1 MAKAKDSG
9 GDFARVERLLA
20 EAGLT
25 MPPMPEMAEAR
36 LKEREDDCFST
47 RTFKVSPADLL
58 HYVRKAIGGVS
69 PDYVLVALGR
79 DGRTADALHFFLVQ
93 GPLQLFLQDGLGRR
107 LGRPAQAGDGAG
119 QRLLR
124 LGPSTGRG
132 GPRTPCGRAGL
143 RRAGRLTVVGSDLG
157 ESFWEVARRRDER
170 GERPSRPLRGKNRG
184 ARGPREVLEEAV
196 RWCRESRGVESRAAN
211 RAEC

>member
-1 MAKAKDSG
+1 MARAKDSG
-9 GDFARVERLLA
+9 GDYARVEGLLA

-47 RTFKVSPADLL
+47 RTFKESPANLI

-93 GPLQLFLQDGLGRR
+93 GPLQFFLQIGWG
-107 LGRPAQAGDGAG
+107 GAG
-119 QRLLR
+119 AARERAATLVNGCFALAHQLVEAVPHALRKGRLA
-124 LGPSTGRG
+124 
-132 GPRTPCGRAGL
+132 RT
-143 RRAGRLTVVGSDLG
+143 GRLTVVGSDLG
-157 ESFWEVARRRDER
+157 ESFWEVAQADER
-170 GERPSRPLRGKNRG
+170 ADRPSRPPRGKSR
-184 ARGPREVLEEAV
+184 AAQGPREAIEEAL
-196 RWCRESRGVESRAAN
+196 RWCRE
-211 RAEC
+211 

>member
-9 GDFARVERLLA
+9 GDYARVEGLLA

-47 RTFKVSPADLL
+47 RTFKESPANLL

-93 GPLQLFLQDGLGRR
+93 GPLQLFLQIGWG
-107 LGRPAQAGDGAG
+107 GAG
-119 QRLLR
+119 AARERATALVNDCFALAHQLVEAVPHALRKGRLA
-124 LGPSTGRG
+124 PT
-132 GPRTPCGRAGL
+132 
-143 RRAGRLTVVGSDLG
+143 GRLTVVGSDLG
-157 ESFWEVARRRDER
+157 ESFWEVAQADER
-170 GERPSRPLRGKNRG
+170 ADRPSRPLRGKNRA
-184 ARGPREVLEEAV
+184 ARGPREVLEEAL
-196 RWCRESRGVESRAAN
+196 RWCRE
-211 RAEC
+211 

>member
-9 GDFARVERLLA
+9 GDYARAEALLA
-20 EAGLT
+20 EAGLM

-47 RTFKVSPADLL
+47 RTFKESPANLL

-93 GPLQLFLQDGLGRR
+93 GPLQLFLQIGWG
-107 LGRPAQAGDGAG
+107 GAG
-119 QRLLR
+119 AARERATVLINDCFALAHQLC
-124 LGPSTGRG
+124 RG
-132 GPRTPCGRAGL
+132 GPRRPAERPACADGAAHGGGVGSRRELLGGRAG
-143 RRAGRLTVVGSDLG
+143 G
-157 ESFWEVARRRDER
+157 
-170 GERPSRPLRGKNRG
+170 
-184 ARGPREVLEEAV
+184 
-196 RWCRESRGVESRAAN
+196 
-211 RAEC
+211 

>member
-9 GDFARVERLLA
+9 GDYARVERLLA

-47 RTFKVSPADLL
+47 RTFKASPADLL
-58 HYVRKAIGGVS
+58 HYVRKAFEGVS

-93 GPLQLFLQDGLGRR
+93 GPLQLFLQI
-107 LGRPAQAGDGAG
+107 
-119 QRLLR
+119 
-124 LGPSTGRG
+124 GRG
-132 GPRTPCGRAGL
+132 GAGASRERATALVNGCFALAHQLVEAVPHALRKGRLAPT
-143 RRAGRLTVVGSDLG
+143 GRLTVVGSDLG
-157 ESFWEVARRRDER
+157 ESFWEVAQADER
-170 GERPSRPLRGKNRG
+170 ADRPSRRLRGKNR
-184 ARGPREVLEEAV
+184 AAQGPREALEEAI
-196 RWCRESRGVESRAAN
+196 RWCRE
-211 RAEC
+211 

>member
-20 EAGLT
+20 GAGLT

-47 RTFKVSPADLL
+47 RTFKVSPAELL

-79 DGRTADALHFFLVQ
+79 DGRTADALHFFLVH
-93 GPLQLFLQDGLGRR
+93 GPLQLFLQIGWG
-107 LGRPAQAGDGAG
+107 GAG
-119 QRLLR
+119 AARERATALVNGCFALAHQLVEAVPHALRKGRLA
-124 LGPSTGRG
+124 PT
-132 GPRTPCGRAGL
+132 
-143 RRAGRLTVVGSDLG
+143 GRLTVVGSDLG
-157 ESFWEVARRRDER
+157 ESFWEVAQADER
-170 GERPSRPLRGKNRG
+170 ADRPSRPHRGKNRD
-184 ARGPREVLEEAV
+184 ARCPREVLEEAL
-196 RWCRESRGVESRAAN
+196 RWCRE
-211 RAEC
+211 

>member
-9 GDFARVERLLA
+9 GDYARAEALLA
-20 EAGLT
+20 EAGLM

-47 RTFKVSPADLL
+47 RTFKESPANLL

-93 GPLQLFLQDGLGRR
+93 GPLQLFLQIGWG
-107 LGRPAQAGDGAG
+107 GAG
-119 QRLLR
+119 AARERATALVNDCFALAHQLVEAVPHALRKGRLA
-124 LGPSTGRG
+124 PT
-132 GPRTPCGRAGL
+132 
-143 RRAGRLTVVGSDLG
+143 GRLTVVGSDLG
-157 ESFWEVARRRDER
+157 ESFWEVAQADER
-170 GERPSRPLRGKNRG
+170 ADRPSRPLRGKNRG

-196 RWCRESRGVESRAAN
+196 RWCRE
-211 RAEC
+211 

>member
-9 GDFARVERLLA
+9 GDYARIEGLLA

-47 RTFKVSPADLL
+47 RTFKESPANLL

-93 GPLQLFLQDGLGRR
+93 GPLQLFLQIGWG
-107 LGRPAQAGDGAG
+107 GAG
-119 QRLLR
+119 AARERATVLINDCFALAHQLCEAVPAALRKGRLA
-124 LGPSTGRG
+124 PT
-132 GPRTPCGRAGL
+132 
-143 RRAGRLTVVGSDLG
+143 GRLTVVGSDLG
-157 ESFWEVARRRDER
+157 ESFWEVAQADER
-170 GERPSRPLRGKNRG
+170 ADRPSGPLRGKNRG

-196 RWCRESRGVESRAAN
+196 RWCRE
-211 RAEC
+211 